1 MHVSFVTAGM
11 KFGFALALAAV
22 VAAGIYAQQSNSGG
36 QTHTEIKPPAGKKKV
51 VKTDGEWKKT
61 LLPMEYNVLRHSG
74 TEQAFTGRYWDNHA
88 KGTYVCAGC
97 NTPLF
102 SSTTKFE
109 SGTGWPSFYQPLA
122 KDVVT
127 DIVDTSFGMKR
138 TEVVCSTC
146 EGHLGHVFDDGPK
159 PTGLRYCMNGY
170 ALKFIPAK
178 K

>member
-1 MHVSFVTAGM
+1 MVIAT
-11 KFGFALALAAV
+11 ALAAIV
-22 VAAGIYAQQSNSGG
+22 GAGIYAQVSGSG
-36 QTHTEIKPPAGKKKV
+36 SSSHPPIKPPAGKKKV
-51 VKTDGEWKKT
+51 VKSEAEWKKV
-61 LLPMEYNVLRHSG
+61 LLPMEFDVLRHAA
-74 TEQAFTGRYWDNHA
+74 TEPAFRGRYSDNHA

-97 NTPLF
+97 GTPLF

-122 KDVVT
+122 KDVVADLT
-127 DIVDTSFGMKR
+127 DKSFGMVR
-138 TEVVCSTC
+138 TEVICTTC
-146 EGHLGHVFDDGPK
+146 DGHLGHVFDDGPK